1 MLDAPLYALDKDSCF
16 PFPGK
21 GFNIF
26 NLKFYV
32 QTRSKTI
39 AKQRLLCCNK
49 QLELAANA
57 V

>member
-1 MLDAPLYALDKDSCF
+1 MRLTKIHVSLFREKV
-16 PFPGK
+16 
-21 GFNIF
+21 FNIF

-32 QTRSKTI
+32 QTRSKSI
-39 AKQRLLCCNK
+39 AKQKLLCCNK

>member
-1 MLDAPLYALDKDSCF
+1 MRLTKIHVSLFREKV
-16 PFPGK
+16 
-21 GFNIF
+21 FNIF

-32 QTRSKTI
+32 QTRSKSI
-39 AKQRLLCCNK
+39 AKQRLCCNK